1 LCAGWRGSAPTF
13 FFPRFHF
20 SFTLAANGKE
30 KKNERVLPGGGKFH
44 ESDLWRWVFL
54 GCRDELSAA

>member
-1 LCAGWRGSAPTF
+1 LCAGRRGSALPSSF
-13 FFPRFHF
+13 LHF
-20 SFTLAANGKE
+20 LYSFTLAANGKE

-54 GCRDELSAA
+54 GCRDELSAT